1 MCGIAGYI
9 IREKINEKVIHEM
22 VGSLIHRG
30 PDSEGYYNSGGYCAG
45 MRRLSINDLKT
56 GDQPLFNR
64 DRTVV
69 LFYNGE
75 IYNSPQLR
83 RELEEKGYV
92 FRTNSDG
99 EIICHLYEEYGED
112 LFEKLDGMF
121 AVSLWIEPEKK
132 LILAR
137 DIAGEKPLYY
147 AQISNHELVFAS
159 EVKSLINF
167 PKLDLELNYQAI
179 WDLPTFLWIPE
190 PETIYKSINALLP
203 GQILILDECGIQTKY
218 ANSNNFNN
226 QELDPSDLSVIK
238 ETRKVVE
245 GAIVSRL
252 LSDVPIGSFL
262 SSGLDSSIITA
273 VAKKNLNDLTTFTI
287 GFDDIPDPYHGMA
300 DESSSAE
307 AYSKR
312 LGTKHH
318 TIRVTSDTFL
328 NNLDVFCKYGD
339 QPFAVSSGLGILS
352 VAEEARKKGIKVLL
366 SGDGADECFGGYS
379 WYYHLD
385 KLDEDSGTANEYQNI
400 SFQNFGLSLTERL
413 EALYSLSPQVRAW
426 AWHYYAS
433 ESEKENLFSHD
444 LRQNVSSSIRFFY
457 KYKSSN
463 NWRPEDFIKQDR
475 MFYFPNEMLRK
486 VDRMTMAYSVEGR
499 SPFAASSVLSHA
511 NKLRYNHLVR
521 GDVLKWVLRKAF
533 MDILP
538 QDICSRPKHGF
549 NVPIDHWLKSEWA
562 FLVEDTFSVN
572 SELFRKGLIG
582 NNSKSIAK
590 MMLSDKKRLN
600 GHSIFA
606 YVMLNMWL
614 ENNKY

>member
-1 MCGIAGYI
+1 
-9 IREKINEKVIHEM
+9 M
-22 VGSLIHRG
+22 VGSLFHRG
-30 PDSEGYYNSGGYCAG
+30 PDSEGYYNSDEYCAG

-56 GDQPLFNR
+56 GNQPLFNR
-64 DRTVV
+64 DRTIV

-83 RELEEKGYV
+83 RELEKKGYV

-147 AQISNHELVFAS
+147 TQISNHELVFAS
-159 EVKSLINF
+159 EIKSLINF
-167 PKLDLELNYQAI
+167 PELDLELNYQAI

-203 GQILILDECGIQTKY
+203 GQILILDDCGIRNKY
-218 ANSNNFNN
+218 INNNFNN
-226 QELDPSDLSVIK
+226 HELDLSDLSVVQ

-245 GAIVSRL
+245 DAIVSRL

-262 SSGLDSSIITA
+262 SSGLDSSIVTA
-273 VAKKNLNDLTTFTI
+273 IAARNLNDLTTFTI

-300 DESSSAE
+300 DESSFAE

-318 TIRVTSDTFL
+318 TIRVTPDTFL

-352 VAEEARKKGIKVLL
+352 IAEEARKKGIKVLL

-379 WYYHLD
+379 WYYHLNEAE
-385 KLDEDSGTANEYQNI
+385 KNSGIANEYQNI
-400 SFQNFGLSLTERL
+400 SFQNVGLNLTERL

-433 ESEKENLFSHD
+433 ENEKKSLFSPD
-444 LRQNVSSSIRFFY
+444 IRQNVSSSLRFFY
-457 KYKSSN
+457 NYQSSN
-463 NWRPEDFIKQDR
+463 NWNPEDFIKQDR
-475 MFYFPNEMLRK
+475 LFYFPNEMLRK

-499 SPFAASSVLSHA
+499 SPFAAASVLSHA
-511 NKLRYNHLVR
+511 NKLKYQHLVR

-533 MDILP
+533 VDILP
-538 QDICSRPKHGF
+538 QDIFSRPKHGF
-549 NVPIDHWLKSEWA
+549 NVPIDHWLKGKWA
-562 FLVEDTFSVN
+562 FLIEEAFSED
-572 SELFRKGLIG
+572 SELFRNSLIS
-582 NNSKSIAK
+582 NNSKSVAK
-590 MMLSDKKRLN
+590 MMMSDKKRLN
-600 GHSIFA
+600 GHTLFA
-606 YVMLNMWL
+606 YIMLNMWL
-614 ENNKY
+614 ENNKN

>member
-9 IREKINEKVIHEM
+9 ARRGMDKKVINEM
-22 VGSLIHRG
+22 VGSLYHRG
-30 PDSEGYYNSGGYCAG
+30 PDSEGYYNSNGYCAG

-56 GDQPLFNR
+56 GNQPLFNR
-64 DRTVV
+64 DRSIV

-83 RELEEKGYV
+83 RELKKKGYV

-99 EIICHLYEEYGED
+99 EIICHLYEEYGEN

-147 AQISNHELVFAS
+147 TQISNNELVFAS
-159 EVKSLINF
+159 EIKSLINF
-167 PKLDLELNYQAI
+167 PGLDLELNYQAI

-203 GQILILDECGIQTKY
+203 GQILILEDCGIRNKY
-218 ANSNNFNN
+218 INNNFNN
-226 QELDPSDLSVIK
+226 QELDLSDFSVVK

-245 GAIVSRL
+245 DAIMSRL

-262 SSGLDSSIITA
+262 SSGLDSSIVTA
-273 VAKKNLNDLTTFTI
+273 VAARNLNDLTTFTI

-300 DESSSAE
+300 DESSYAE

-312 LGTKHH
+312 LGMKHH
-318 TIRVTSDTFL
+318 TIRVTPDTFL
-328 NNLDVFCKYGD
+328 NNLAVFCKYGD

-379 WYYHLD
+379 WYCHLN
-385 KLDEDSGTANEYQNI
+385 KHEKNRGIANEDQNI
-400 SFQNFGLSLTERL
+400 SFQNVGLSLTERL
-413 EALYSLSPQVRAW
+413 GALYSLSPQVRAW

-433 ESEKENLFSHD
+433 ENEKESLFSPD
-444 LRQNVSSSIRFFY
+444 FRQKVSSSMRFFY
-457 KYKSSN
+457 NYQSSN
-463 NWRPEDFIKQDR
+463 NWSPEDFIKQDR

-486 VDRMTMAYSVEGR
+486 VDRMTMAYSIEGR

-521 GDVLKWVLRKAF
+521 GDVLKWALRKAF
-533 MDILP
+533 EDTLP

-549 NVPIDHWLKSEWA
+549 NVPIDHWLKGEWA

-572 SELFRKGLIG
+572 SELFKNGLIS

-590 MMLSDKKRLN
+590 MMLSDKKRLS
-600 GHSIFA
+600 GHTIFA
-606 YVMLNMWL
+606 YIMLNLWL
-614 ENNKY
+614 ENNKN